1 MSEAEKKDIPLRKL
15 PYRDCVLSEREEEGE
30 NINSDEKF
38 GLYLD
43 RNIVTVQ
50 SWRDI
55 YSYVTDLSF

>member
-50 SWRDI
+50 S
-55 YSYVTDLSF
+55 